1 MPEAMNFPVVKSL
14 KMHCSPSKY
23 TVTPPS
29 VKEMT
34 DNRGSSRPGTHTT
47 PLSTSP
53 GQIVTSPATR
63 PVRILPS
70 LCRSE
75 KQSGRSLLFS
85 NPDSSGD
92 RCLGAPESTRHSTPE
107 ANNSIQRK
115 PQTERARKD
124 KKRKKGERCESFGL
138 RHSQIQSTIVCIDMT
153 PEAEKRGEGT
163 NHRAHNL
170 SYMDSLLKIIWT
182 KLACHSL

>member
-92 RCLGAPESTRHSTPE
+92 RCLGAPESTRHST
-107 ANNSIQRK
+107 
-115 PQTERARKD
+115 
-124 KKRKKGERCESFGL
+124 